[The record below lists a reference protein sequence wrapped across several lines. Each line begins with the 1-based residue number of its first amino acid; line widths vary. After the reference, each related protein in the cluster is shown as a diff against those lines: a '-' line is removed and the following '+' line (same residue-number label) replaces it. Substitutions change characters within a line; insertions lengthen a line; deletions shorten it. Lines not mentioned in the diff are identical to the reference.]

1 MGPYSAVGSEG
12 DPAAAA
18 PYVRKALDLYSKL
31 SAASPADAALEKG
44 QLEAMAAWLHL
55 QYRLSQ
61 LDEGQR
67 AAQELIA
74 ETARLDPSMAATVEA
89 QRYLST
95 AYLELGLIQMA
106 SPGGNGCGRVA
117 SQGGGGVGRSHAGC
131 MRTDPALQEQLA
143 HAERELVVTLLITA
157 GSVPEAAEAARNAV
171 AAVEGCADPS
181 CRMRHAQALGTL
193 GEIEWAAL
201 ERRDEGRPALRRA
214 VSEFEAL
221 SVEDPANLVFSN
233 AAAQLRSYLALTL
246 MGSEEAVALARQNM
260 ALVDGADAALTHGH
274 ERWMVHHI
282 VFDAALNGVGR
293 YADGESEL
301 RRVIDDSRA
310 WNPNADLGWSAFHEL
325 AIAHAVTGDFAQA
338 LVDARQEWR
347 QRKGPLRTS

>member
-1 MGPYSAVGSEG
+1 M
-12 DPAAAA
+12 
-18 PYVRKALDLYSKL
+18 
-31 SAASPADAALEKG
+31 
-44 QLEAMAAWLHL
+44 
-55 QYRLSQ
+55 
-61 LDEGQR
+61 
-67 AAQELIA
+67 
-74 ETARLDPSMAATVEA
+74 
-89 QRYLST
+89 
-95 AYLELGLIQMA
+95 
-106 SPGGNGCGRVA
+106 
-117 SQGGGGVGRSHAGC
+117 
-131 MRTDPALQEQLA
+131 
-143 HAERELVVTLLITA
+143 VTLLITA

-301 RRVIDDSRA
+301 RQVIDDSRA

-338 LVDARQEWR
+338 LVDARQEWAAAER
-347 QRKGPLRTS
+347 TPTDLLSGRVAHAIAARDEAVAASRWTGATAADRSQALERLNAWCANLDPARGTLLGALIAAPPDPAEIAALRKQLTH